1 MSQSNL
7 ARKISNPA
15 PLRDE
20 EKLRQAKVNLTAVPE
35 SDRQAR
41 LRVQEIQ
48 RANRR
53 SQMRS
58 FIALASLVLVLTAIL
73 GFNLGQQ
80 TKLVEINFA
89 NAEIERKIDKLKIE
103 NVQKNSEL
111 VALVDL
117 NDVRARAFELGM
129 LDPSAKQIVY
139 LDVPVSDR
147 LILGQAQQS
156 LSAEAKQEKSA
167 ARENIEGFFKT
178 ILP

>member
-1 MSQSNL
+1 MSNGNL
-7 ARKISNPA
+7 ARKMSNPA
-15 PLRDE
+15 PSRDE
-20 EKLRQAKVNLTAVPE
+20 EKLRQAKVNLVAVPE
-35 SDRQAR
+35 SDRQTR
-41 LRVQEIQ
+41 LRAQEIQ
-48 RANRR
+48 KASKR
-53 SQMRS
+53 SQLKAFMAVAG
-58 FIALASLVLVLTAIL
+58 IVLVLTGIL

-117 NDVRARAFELGM
+117 NEIRARALELGM
-129 LDPSAKQIVY
+129 TDPTAKQIVY

-147 LILGQAQQS
+147 LILGQAQTS
-156 LSAEAKQEKSA
+156 LTAEAQLDKSA